1 VLAVWQSQN
10 RQHNR
15 FQVLRGG
22 RMLDQS
28 VFVLMGINI
37 LMGWSFYVILM
48 SGQFSFGNAG
58 FMALG
63 AYSAG
68 IATVKLGLPYAVGLF
83 IAVVVGALTGWLV
96 GLPALRIRGVYL
108 ALATIAFAFLVENL
122 FINLEYTGAQVGF
135 YGLQGTTLPI
145 VYFFVVAIGLL
156 LLRLQHS
163 RLARSLQ
170 AVRENEIVASTLGL
184 NTTYLKLL
192 SFTTGAAL
200 ASLAGAL
207 YAHYVYFISP
217 ELFGFFQSIWP
228 AFYVAI
234 GGAETIIGPILGAAV
249 VTLLPE
255 YFQPLREWRLFVFGV
270 TVMVIIAVRP
280 QGLYTR
286 GMQEWLVA
294 RLARLVGRGQ
304 PPTPPVPEPDPR
316 RPDALAG

>member
-1 VLAVWQSQN
+1 
-10 RQHNR
+10 
-15 FQVLRGG
+15 
-22 RMLDQS
+22 MIDQS

-37 LMGWSFYVILM
+37 LMGWSFYVILL

-63 AYSAG
+63 AYAAG
-68 IATVKLGLPYAVGLF
+68 VATVKFHAPYVLGLIL
-83 IAVVVGALTGWLV
+83 AVVVGAAIGWLV
-96 GLPALRIRGVYL
+96 GLPALRIRGIYL
-108 ALATIAFAFLVENL
+108 ALATIAVAFLVENL
-122 FINLEYTGAQVGF
+122 FINLDYTGAQVGF

-145 VYFFVVAIGLL
+145 VYLLVALLGLL

-192 SFTTGAAL
+192 SFSTGAAF
-200 ASLAGAL
+200 AALAGAL
-207 YAHYVYFISP
+207 YGHYLYFISP

-234 GGAETIIGPILGAAV
+234 GGPQTVIGPVLGAAV

-255 YFQPLREWRLFVFGV
+255 YFQPLKEWRLLVFGL
-270 TVMVIIAVRP
+270 TVMALIALRP
-280 QGLYTR
+280 EGLYTR
-286 GMQEWLVA
+286 HMQE
-294 RLARLVGRGQ
+294 RIVGAVLR
-304 PPTPPVPEPDPR
+304 VV
-316 RPDALAG
+316 RPGRKPAALASPPGREPYAPSD

>member
-1 VLAVWQSQN
+1 MV
-10 RQHNR
+10 
-15 FQVLRGG
+15 
-22 RMLDQS
+22 DQS
-28 VFVLMGINI
+28 IFVLMGINI
-37 LMGWSFYVILM
+37 LMGWSFYVILL

-68 IATVKLGLPYAVGLF
+68 VATVKFGLPLAVGLL
-83 IAVVVGALTGWLV
+83 IAVVVGAAVGWLV

-135 YGLQGTTLPI
+135 YGMQGTTLPL
-145 VYFFVVAIGLL
+145 VYGCVVALGLL

-163 RLARSLQ
+163 RLARALQ
-170 AVRENEIVASTLGL
+170 AVRENEVVASTLGL

-192 SFTTGAAL
+192 SFSTGAAF
-200 ASLAGAL
+200 AALAGAL
-207 YAHYVYFISP
+207 YAHFIYFISP

-234 GGAETIIGPILGAAV
+234 GGPETVIGPILGAAV

-255 YFQPLREWRLFVFGV
+255 YFQPLKEWRLFVFGV
-270 TVMVIIAVRP
+270 TVMLLIAVRP
-280 QGLYTR
+280 QGLFTR
-286 GMQEWLVA
+286 ALQQRIVGVVRSLG
-294 RLARLVGRGQ
+294 GRGA
-304 PPTPPVPEPDPR
+304 PPTANGKTLAPPERGR
-316 RPDALAG
+316 R

>member
-1 VLAVWQSQN
+1 
-10 RQHNR
+10 
-15 FQVLRGG
+15 
-22 RMLDQS
+22 MIDQS

-37 LMGWSFYVILM
+37 LMGWSFYVILL

-63 AYSAG
+63 AYAAG
-68 IATVKLGLPYAVGLF
+68 VATVKFQVP
-83 IAVVVGALTGWLV
+83 
-96 GLPALRIRGVYL
+96 
-108 ALATIAFAFLVENL
+108 FLVENL
-122 FINLEYTGAQVGF
+122 FINLDYTGAQVGF

-145 VYFFVVAIGLL
+145 VYLLVALLGLL
-156 LLRLQHS
+156 LLRVQHS

-192 SFTTGAAL
+192 SFSTGAAF

-207 YAHYVYFISP
+207 YAHYIYFISP

-234 GGAETIIGPILGAAV
+234 GGPETVIGPILGAAV

-255 YFQPLREWRLFVFGV
+255 YFQPLKEWRVLGFGV
-270 TVMVIIAVRP
+270 FLLVNISLRP
-280 QGLYTR
+280 KG
-286 GMQEWLVA
+286 GF
-294 RLARLVGRGQ
+294 
-304 PPTPPVPEPDPR
+304 TPR
-316 RPDALAG
+316 

>member
-1 VLAVWQSQN
+1 MMV
-10 RQHNR
+10 
-15 FQVLRGG
+15 
-22 RMLDQS
+22 DQS
-28 VFVLMGINI
+28 IFVLMGINI
-37 LMGWSFYVILM
+37 LMGWSFYVILL

-68 IATVKLGLPYAVGLF
+68 IATVKLGLPLAAGLV
-83 IAVVVGALTGWLV
+83 IAVVVGAGVGWLV

-122 FINLEYTGAQVGF
+122 FINLDYTGAQVGF
-135 YGLQGTTLPI
+135 YGMQGTTLPL
-145 VYFFVVAIGLL
+145 VYALVVALGLL

-163 RLARSLQ
+163 RLARALQ
-170 AVRENEIVASTLGL
+170 AVRENEVVASTLGL

-192 SFTTGAAL
+192 SFSTGAAF

-207 YAHYVYFISP
+207 YAHFLYFISP

-234 GGAETIIGPILGAAV
+234 GGPETVIGPILGAAV

-255 YFQPLREWRLFVFGV
+255 YFQPLKEWRLLVFGV
-270 TVMVIIAVRP
+270 TVMLLIAVRP

-286 GMQEWLVA
+286 ALQQ
-294 RLARLVGRGQ
+294 RIVGRVRQLGGRGLPPSPSPTQGGAVEETLVPPQRGQ
-304 PPTPPVPEPDPR
+304 
-316 RPDALAG
+316 G

>member
-1 VLAVWQSQN
+1 MGTRA
-10 RQHNR
+10 
-15 FQVLRGG
+15 G
-22 RMLDQS
+22 RAMVDQS
-28 VFVLMGINI
+28 AFVLMGINI

-68 IATVKLGLPYAVGLF
+68 IATVKLQLPFAVGLLV
-83 IAVVVGALTGWLV
+83 AVFVGAAVGWLV

-122 FINLEYTGAQVGF
+122 FINLDYTGAQVGF
-135 YGLQGTTLPI
+135 YGMQGTTLPL
-145 VYFFVVAIGLL
+145 VYALVVALGAL

-163 RLARSLQ
+163 RLAKSLQ
-170 AVRENEIVASTLGL
+170 AVRENEVVASTLGL
-184 NTTYLKLL
+184 NPTYLKLL
-192 SFTTGAAL
+192 SFSTGAAF

-207 YAHYVYFISP
+207 YAHYLYFISP

-234 GGAETIIGPILGAAV
+234 GGPETVIGPILGAAV

-255 YFQPLREWRLFVFGV
+255 YFQPLKEWRLLVFGI
-270 TVMVIIAVRP
+270 TVMVLIAVRP
-280 QGLYTR
+280 RGLYTR
-286 GMQEWLVA
+286 HMQQRIVA
-294 RLARLVGRGQ
+294 TALGEVRRRARPASLGVRPGRD
-304 PPTPPVPEPDPR
+304 EPDKI
-316 RPDALAG
+316 AG

>member
-1 VLAVWQSQN
+1 
-10 RQHNR
+10 
-15 FQVLRGG
+15 
-22 RMLDQS
+22 MIDQS

-37 LMGWSFYVILM
+37 LMGWSFYVMLM

-63 AYSAG
+63 AYSSG
-68 IATVKLGLPYAVGLF
+68 IATVKFGLPYVVGLLIAVAVGV
-83 IAVVVGALTGWLV
+83 ISGWLV
-96 GLPALRIRGVYL
+96 GLPALRVRGVYL

-135 YGLQGTTLPI
+135 YGMQGTSLPI
-145 VYFFVVAIGLL
+145 VYLIVVVLGLL

-163 RLARSLQ
+163 RLAKSLQ

-192 SFTTGAAL
+192 SFSLGAAF

-207 YAHYVYFISP
+207 YGHYLYFISP
-217 ELFGFFQSIWP
+217 ELFGFFQSVWP

-234 GGAETIIGPILGAAV
+234 GGAQTVLGPILGAAV

-270 TVMVIIAVRP
+270 TVMVLIAVRP
-280 QGLYTR
+280 QGLLTR
-286 GMQEWLVA
+286 HMQA
-294 RLARLVGRGQ
+294 RIVGGVTSLWGARRSPRARAEQEEQKGDALVG
-304 PPTPPVPEPDPR
+304 
-316 RPDALAG
+316 

>member
-1 VLAVWQSQN
+1 MV
-10 RQHNR
+10 
-15 FQVLRGG
+15 
-22 RMLDQS
+22 DQS
-28 VFVLMGINI
+28 IFVLMGINI
-37 LMGWSFYVILM
+37 LMGWSFYVILL

-68 IATVKLGLPYAVGLF
+68 VATVKFGLPLAAGLV
-83 IAVVVGALTGWLV
+83 IAVVVGAGVGWLV

-135 YGLQGTTLPI
+135 YGMQGTTLPMVYAI
-145 VYFFVVAIGLL
+145 VVVLGLL

-163 RLARSLQ
+163 RLARALQ
-170 AVRENEIVASTLGL
+170 AVRENEVVASTLGL

-192 SFTTGAAL
+192 SFSTGAAF
-200 ASLAGAL
+200 ASLAGGL
-207 YAHYVYFISP
+207 YAHFLYFISP

-234 GGAETIIGPILGAAV
+234 GGPETVIGAILGAAV

-255 YFQPLREWRLFVFGV
+255 YFQPLKEWRLLVFGI
-270 TVMVIIAVRP
+270 TVMLLIAVRP

-286 GMQEWLVA
+286 AMQQRIVGMLRQLWE
-294 RLARLVGRGQ
+294 RGR
-304 PPTPPVPEPDPR
+304 PPAPTK
-316 RPDALAG
+316 GKG